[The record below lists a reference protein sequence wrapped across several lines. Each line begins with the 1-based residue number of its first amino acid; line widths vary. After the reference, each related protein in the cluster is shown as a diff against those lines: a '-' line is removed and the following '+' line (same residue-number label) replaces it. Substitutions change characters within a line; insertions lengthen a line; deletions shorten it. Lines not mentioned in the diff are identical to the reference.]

1 MGGKKEKL
9 LVPYHSAKKVKTMRT
24 RKVKVTVLKEDTGY
38 SAIALI
44 GDDFVGTEA
53 ESFEELKTNMIEAL
67 NFAYEELKI
76 EYSLNDIRFEF
87 DLQSFFDFY
96 KVINAKALSER
107 IGMNQSLLA
116 QYIRGIKK
124 PSPAQTRRI
133 LHGVQQIGRE
143 LTEVRF
149 LL

>member
-1 MGGKKEKL
+1 
-9 LVPYHSAKKVKTMRT
+9 MRK
-24 RKVKVTVLKEDTGY
+24 RKVKVTILKEDIGY

-53 ESFEELKTNMIEAL
+53 ETFEELKTNILEAL
-67 NFAYEELKI
+67 NFAYKELDI
-76 EYSLNDIRFEF
+76 EYTLNDIKFEF
-87 DLQSFFDFY
+87 DLESFFDFY

-116 QYIRGIKK
+116 QYIKGIKK